1 MKDSEPNLSLNTG
14 ADATHAIHKSTSEKS
29 DVREPKENKNMNY
42 VTAESIQ
49 NLMHPSTSVYNSTE
63 FKASSSTLLEPSY
76 GETYSTTRPSSK
88 LISEINSAVGTEYD
102 PDVMN
107 PSQSSVTPDYS
118 SSMIT
123 DMYDQSPILNDSRP
137 GYVFSA
143 VAMDLD
149 NFSGTTD
156 LPSSEWNRSQSTNAS
171 STETPQYNITSK
183 IEDNIPPKTFDLNF
197 KADEVVTRMREFET
211 QTKNNTVATLKS
223 VHETSAADLGNTLE
237 MKTTESVFDTDAIN
251 SQLNAKQSFGATI
264 LPTVTASVNDMS
276 NKISALSDSEL
287 LFRLNLYGTSKSKNY
302 LRFPIVTGSNGKFLF
317 SPLSNK
323 DTIDIAAKPNVSEG
337 TVDNQTNQKETKTV
351 TKIITVNAT
360 NEIGKIETT
369 KQNTTF
375 TNKVKPKPMIVDWKT
390 PPAAKPTNF
399 PKGWESRD
407 IMFNAG
413 VKQGDPA
420 GSKVSF
426 SVPRLNQANF

>member
-1 MKDSEPNLSLNTG
+1 MNTG
-14 ADATHAIHKSTSEKS
+14 EDTTHAIYKSTTKRTE
-29 DVREPKENKNMNY
+29 VIEPKLNKNINY
-42 VTAESIQ
+42 AAPESIENPIQ
-49 NLMHPSTSVYNSTE
+49 PSTSVYSSTE
-63 FKASSSTLLEPSY
+63 FKDSSSTLLESSY
-76 GETYSTTRPSSK
+76 SEMYKTTLPASK
-88 LISEINSAVGTEYD
+88 LISESNSAIITEYD
-102 PDVMN
+102 GDIIN
-107 PSQSSVTPDYS
+107 PSQSSLTPDYS

-123 DMYDQSPILNDSRP
+123 DMYDQSSILNDYRS
-137 GYVFSA
+137 GYVSSA
-143 VAMDLD
+143 VAMNQDH
-149 NFSGTTD
+149 FSGTTD
-156 LPSSEWNRSQSTNAS
+156 LLSNKWNRSHSTNAS

-223 VHETSAADLGNTLE
+223 IHETSAADLGHTLE
-237 MKTTESVFDTDAIN
+237 TKTTKSVIDTDAIN
-251 SQLNAKQSFGATI
+251 SQLNAKQSFGATT
-264 LPTVTASVNDMS
+264 LPTVTAPVNDMS
-276 NKISALSDSEL
+276 NEISALADSEL

-337 TVDNQTNQKETKTV
+337 TVDNQTKQKDTKTV

-369 KQNTTF
+369 KQNTAF

-413 VKQGDPA
+413 VKKGDPA